1 MEDMSWDEYAASK
14 RADIFCM
21 LLGIA
26 VVLIGFWL
34 AIDVLG
40 EMHPMFIRKLPI
52 ETGTLDGVRR
62 EYIEE
67 GSWFSRW
74 TDEVTIAEIDGVEY
88 KVSGAFA
95 DFSSLS
101 SGEKVEFRV
110 RDGLIVDIGEDLDGA
125 R

>member
-1 MEDMSWDEYAASK
+1 MDIMSWNDYVTSK
-14 RADIFCM
+14 RIVIISR

-26 VVLIGFWL
+26 IALVGALFVGDL
-34 AIDVLG
+34 LG
-40 EMHPMFIRKLPI
+40 EAQTMGIQELPI
-52 ETGTLDGVRR
+52 ESGTLDGVRR

-74 TDEVTIAEIDGVEY
+74 TEEVTIAEIDGVEY
-88 KVSGAFA
+88 KVSGAVA
-95 DFSSLS
+95 DFSNLS

-110 RDGLIVDIGEDLDGA
+110 RDGLIVEIGEDLDEA

>member
-1 MEDMSWDEYAASK
+1 MEDMFWDEYAASK

-21 LLGIA
+21 LLVMA
-26 VVLIGFWL
+26 VVLICFWL
-34 AIDVLG
+34 VIDVLC
-40 EMHPMFIRKLPI
+40 ETHPMFIHKLPI

-67 GSWFSRW
+67 GSLFGRW
-74 TDEVTIAEIDGVEY
+74 TEELTIAEIDGVEY
-88 KVSGAFA
+88 KVSGALA

-110 RDGLIVDIGEDLDGA
+110 RDGLIVEIGEDLDEA